1 MKHSYVFPA
10 DGFEEIEA
18 VTPVDVLRRAGLD
31 VKTVSISD
39 SHVVTGA
46 HGVKYTA
53 DMLMEEV
60 TSEDIQWLILPGGM
74 PGAENL
80 YKCRRLC
87 DMLRKHVAADGNVAA
102 ICAAPGVVLGQLG
115 LLDGK
120 EATCYPG
127 FEGMLGEKCFH
138 VPVPVVSAR
147 NVVTGNGPAAALSFS
162 LAIVAATLGEGPA
175 KEIASQMQYKK

>member
-1 MKHSYVFPA
+1 MIMKHSYVFLA

-87 DMLRKHVAADGNVAA
+87 DMLRKHVAADGN
-102 ICAAPGVVLGQLG
+102 CARFAPPPEWCWVSLGCLTARRLPVIPVLKACWEKNASTCLCLWFLPGMWLQ
-115 LLDGK
+115 
-120 EATCYPG
+120 ATALPP
-127 FEGMLGEKCFH
+127 LFH
-138 VPVPVVSAR
+138 SR
-147 NVVTGNGPAAALSFS
+147 LR
-162 LAIVAATLGEGPA
+162 
-175 KEIASQMQYKK
+175 